1 MAELL
6 RRISIVAPFY
16 NEEFGVEAF
25 FDRMFRVLAELDRYE
40 FEIICVNDGSRD
52 RTLDQLRAVQ
62 QDRPEI
68 VIVDLTRNFGKE
80 AALTAGLDHASGD
93 AVVFIDSDLQ
103 HPPELI
109 ADLLEKWDKDGAPVV
124 LARRQSRTTDDW
136 LHRNSANVFYRLH
149 NAISEIDMP
158 INVGDFRLVDR
169 VVVEQMKLL
178 PESRR
183 FMKGLFAWVGYQP
196 AYVDYQVAPRV
207 HGRTSFNEWRSWN
220 LAVEGIT
227 SFSTAPLR
235 LWSYVGLL
243 FALLG
248 FIYGTWIVLQVLI
261 AGVDVP
267 GFPSVVTA
275 VLFLGGIQL
284 IGIGI
289 LGEYVG
295 RAYLEA
301 KRRPTYLV
309 QRVYGPTRPTRSPG
323 LR

>member
-1 MAELL
+1 MNEPL
-6 RRISIVAPFY
+6 RKVSIVVPFY
-16 NEEFGVEAF
+16 NEELGVAAFFGRLFGV
-25 FDRMFRVLAELDRYE
+25 LANLDRYK

-52 RTLDQLRAVQ
+52 RTLDRLRGVQ
-62 QDRPEI
+62 QDRPEV
-68 VIVDLTRNFGKE
+68 VIVDFTRNFGKE

-93 AVVFIDSDLQ
+93 AVVFIDADLQ

-109 ADLLEKWDKDGAPVV
+109 ADLIKKWDEDGAPVV
-124 LARRQSRTTDDW
+124 LARRLSRTTDDW
-136 LHRNSANVFYRLH
+136 LYRNSANVFYRLH
-149 NAISEIDMP
+149 NAISEIEMP

-169 VVVEQMKLL
+169 AVVEQMKLFH
-178 PESRR
+178 ESRR

-196 AYVDYQVAPRV
+196 AYVDYEVAPRA
-207 HGRTSFNEWRSWN
+207 HGHTSFNQWRSLN

-248 FIYGTWIVLQVLI
+248 FVYGTWIVLQVLI
-261 AGVDVP
+261 SGVDVP

-284 IGIGI
+284 IGIGV

-309 QRVYGPTRPTRSPG
+309 QRVYGPTCPS
-323 LR
+323 

>member
-1 MAELL
+1 MAEPLK
-6 RRISIVAPFY
+6 RISIVVPFY
-16 NEEFGVEAF
+16 SEELGVEAF
-25 FDRMFRVLAELDRYE
+25 FDRMFRVLADLDRYE

-52 RTLDQLRAVQ
+52 RTLDRLRAVQ
-62 QDRPEI
+62 QERPEI
-68 VIVDLTRNFGKE
+68 VIIDLTRNFGKE

-109 ADLLEKWDKDGAPVV
+109 ADLLKKWDEDGAPVV
-124 LARRQSRTTDDW
+124 LARRRSRTTDHW
-136 LHRNSANVFYRLH
+136 VHRNSANVFYRLH
-149 NAISEIDMP
+149 NAVSEIEMP

-169 VVVEQMKLL
+169 AVVEQMKLL
-178 PESRR
+178 HESRR

-196 AYVDYQVAPRV
+196 AYVDYEVAPRA
-207 HGRTSFNEWRSWN
+207 HGRTSFNGWRSWN
-220 LAVEGIT
+220 LAIEGIT
-227 SFSTAPLR
+227 SFSAAPLR

-248 FIYGTWIVLQVLI
+248 FIYGTWIVLHVLI
-261 AGVDVP
+261 SGVDVP

-284 IGIGI
+284 IGIGV

-309 QRVYGPTRPTRSPG
+309 QRLYRPTRPTRATS
-323 LR
+323 